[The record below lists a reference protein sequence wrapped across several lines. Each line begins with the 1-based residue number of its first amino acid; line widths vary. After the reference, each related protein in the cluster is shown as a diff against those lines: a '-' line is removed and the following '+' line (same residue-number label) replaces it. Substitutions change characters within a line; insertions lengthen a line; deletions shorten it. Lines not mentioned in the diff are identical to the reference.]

1 MFSFVDTIVSS
12 SILSAQIAT
21 CFKLG
26 GTQNFSSNIISANDN
41 YTFFGAVPSK
51 YSYIS
56 NVSSDIQNQINN
68 KQNIGNYSTID
79 YVNSISS
86 KIYLNYIT
94 SSTFNNNLAYYN
106 LYQTSISS
114 NLYLNY
120 ITSSTLNNNLL
131 NYPTTTT
138 FNNNLAYYNLYQ
150 TSISSNLYTN

>member
-26 GTQNFSSNIISANDN
+26 GTQTFTSNMISANDN
-41 YTFFGAVPSK
+41 YMFFGAVPSK

-56 NVSSDIQNQINN
+56 NVTSDIQNQINN

-86 KIYLNYIT
+86 KIYFNYIT
-94 SSTFNNNLAYYN
+94 YSTFNNNLLNYPTNTISNNNLAYYN

-114 NLYLNY
+114 NLYNNTNIYNDYTYNNIY
-120 ITSSTLNNNLL
+120 I
-131 NYPTTTT
+131 
-138 FNNNLAYYNLYQ
+138 
-150 TSISSNLYTN
+150 